1 MGRKL
6 RIGAAAASLLLIGSV
21 AVASATSSPPS
32 DKDGRKLVVLDFDAQ
47 GLAFNVDDQL
57 PTGPSLGDRYTSA
70 IDLYR
75 VGTKVKV
82 GEESAICTIS
92 RVEANKVTRLHCTGV
107 QTVPGGQVTSEGVIN
122 YGPGDELF
130 FKADPYS
137 TAIKGGTGKYRTAHG
152 DTRIQDVDDDEFRL
166 TLRIIL

>member
-6 RIGAAAASLLLIGSV
+6 RLSAAAASLLLVASV
-21 AVASATSSPPS
+21 TVASATSSPPS
-32 DKDGRKLVVLDFDAQ
+32 DKDKRKVVVLDFDARVVDT
-47 GLAFNVDDQL
+47 NVDDQV
-57 PTGPSLGDRYTSA
+57 PTGQPSLGDQYTSA

-75 VGTKVKV
+75 DGTKV

-92 RVEANKVTRLHCTGV
+92 RLEANKVTRLHCTGV
-107 QTVPGGQVTSEGVIN
+107 QTLHGGQTTSEGVIN
-122 YGPGDELF
+122 YGPGDQLF
-130 FKADPYS
+130 LKADPYS

-152 DTRIQDVDDDEFRL
+152 DTRIQDRDDDEFRL